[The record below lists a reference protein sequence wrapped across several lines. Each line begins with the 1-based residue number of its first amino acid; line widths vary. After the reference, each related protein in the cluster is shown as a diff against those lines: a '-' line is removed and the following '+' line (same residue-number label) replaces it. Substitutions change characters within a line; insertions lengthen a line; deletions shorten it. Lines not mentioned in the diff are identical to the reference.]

1 MNDEQIMSDVIQLA
15 LKGKDFV
22 SPNPRVGAVIV
33 KDFEIIAE
41 GWHKKYGGDH
51 AEVDVIKNAAG
62 IDLKGKTLYCN
73 LEPCSHYGKTPPC
86 VNAIIE
92 SGIAKVVIGMQDP
105 NPEVSGK
112 GIKILQD
119 AGIEVIVGVLEDEC
133 KWLNRYFIHHIITK
147 QPYVILKIGQSING
161 NIATSKGESKW
172 ITGEESRKMVH
183 QIRSDVD
190 AVLIGRNTAET
201 DNPKLNVRNIIG
213 HNPKRVIFDTKL
225 SLPLAL
231 ELYCDEDRFKTIV
244 CCSTEAY
251 NTRKSKNLQI
261 TGVKVIDISLNS
273 KEKLDVAEAIEK
285 LYTREKIGSL
295 LVEGG
300 ARLFSSFLEAGIY
313 NELHFFIAPMIIGNG
328 INSFGFFET
337 KKLNQTPIFKI
348 KSFETCG
355 NDIHIFA
362 VKN

>member
-119 AGIEVIVGVLEDEC
+119 AGIEE
-133 KWLNRYFIHHIITK
+133 
-147 QPYVILKIGQSING
+147 
-161 NIATSKGESKW
+161 
-172 ITGEESRKMVH
+172 
-183 QIRSDVD
+183 
-190 AVLIGRNTAET
+190 IGRA
-201 DNPKLNVRNIIG
+201 
-213 HNPKRVIFDTKL
+213 
-225 SLPLAL
+225 S
-231 ELYCDEDRFKTIV
+231 C
-244 CCSTEAY
+244 
-251 NTRKSKNLQI
+251 
-261 TGVKVIDISLNS
+261 
-273 KEKLDVAEAIEK
+273 
-285 LYTREKIGSL
+285 RERG
-295 LVEGG
+295 
-300 ARLFSSFLEAGIY
+300 
-313 NELHFFIAPMIIGNG
+313 
-328 INSFGFFET
+328 
-337 KKLNQTPIFKI
+337 
-348 KSFETCG
+348 
-355 NDIHIFA
+355 
-362 VKN
+362 